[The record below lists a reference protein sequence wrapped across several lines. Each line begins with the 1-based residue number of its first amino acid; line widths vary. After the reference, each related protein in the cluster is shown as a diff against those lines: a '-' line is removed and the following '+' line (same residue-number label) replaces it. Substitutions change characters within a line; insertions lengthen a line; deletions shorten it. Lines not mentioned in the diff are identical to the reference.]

1 MKKRTLLCKLLSL
14 ALCASMTVP
23 SLSVP
28 VYASDG
34 GVLQESETVVLPE
47 DNVQEEEVLTASENN
62 LENVVII
69 DGDLEVTEEQVG
81 DCDWDEFTAQE
92 ESTTTLG
99 TFEGIKYGFEG
110 FKIELEEGTFYYA
123 GSDTEESAQI
133 YLAQY
138 DEQNNRLC
146 SSSVRYFHGTEPETM
161 ELGHFGG
168 GILLNNTAYVRLE
181 IVKGDVREWSEP
193 YYVDVQMPDV
203 SFEVEYVD
211 AAVKTAWFDISVSG
225 DMKLNHLANEQPFRA
240 VLNVGTS
247 EDKSTWVETGTNGT
261 LTLCQ
266 DDTETVCIQQ
276 LAENTTY
283 YGEIVVYV
291 EGHDEETWD
300 DSYRVR
306 VMEQRIPLEPFTT
319 KPNTTYSWEKDFPDA
334 AWRAVVQD
342 MLYRTTWVEVTGDE
356 VTAADLEAIN
366 YISTTRSSFDTVAI
380 KDITGV
386 QLLKGIESLKIENH
400 EIADVSEIDWSS
412 LHNLGEFE
420 LPGNEI
426 TKLPDFSKNQS
437 LYSWDLKEN
446 RLSEEEL
453 NNAFDKL
460 PATSDFD
467 YAIEDAME
475 NQRVN
480 GLEILMGDKS
490 YVYSSGNHIFV
501 KPVGYKSGLPYTL
514 KWYLNGNEVTF
525 TTEEYNDSNIYYL
538 LNSGLTE
545 GSHTLKAELYQGETK
560 VEETKV
566 YNFDVVNQPVFAD
579 KVQYISGDTRDNYS
593 FGGNVYYN
601 ERGAGVASIDLVD
614 GNGKI
619 YARAER
625 ISNKNAYGDP
635 RLEFFD
641 YEYIV
646 EENVSL
652 KECSFGWDAVYN
664 TTPAG
669 SYQWKVNFTD
679 GSSSLIEDAVVVLDK
694 EEPIITSCY
703 MAGNYD
709 STGEYFYVGLAGN
722 NLEPEKYDYTITQN
736 RKQYPV
742 TYVNSKPSYSGVV
755 VKLKKDG
762 WRSFNGGNYGYDI
775 EIVVD
780 GGTEHTRYQEGYYY
794 VTSGIYYANFNRAL
808 HKVEVAL
815 TEDLDCNGRSIQV
828 NLRRDDEEDTEVLAQ
843 AEAVVH
849 NNMAYLEFLNEDG
862 TPYAYQDGDY
872 QLELFGKYTYDI
884 SLYGMSDLS
893 VAEISEE
900 VESAA
905 VTTMEED
912 NASNA
917 EESDIVSQIIHEVTE
932 TVYDVENKQEMVEVK
947 KTSVTEN
954 ISDRESEDITGGS
967 DTNSITEN
975 ANAVVSKEDELTE
988 SEMETAAA
996 EKFTISSL
1004 YASWSGENQI
1014 GISVNSPSA
1023 TKNDKY
1029 TLVMEDCNGISP
1041 TGITTTYT
1049 VSDYGSINFTIKGL
1063 QYKDAAKKYFLK
1075 ITHNTLGEPYN
1086 ASGTNLYYTDERG
1099 AYTKITRYSMSSTG
1113 TRERTMAVSLY
1124 NETLPITLQVTKPYS
1139 TEVLKEVNIKSA
1151 SELLNGYYYFTKD
1164 FCDSLP
1170 EKDVIYEVIIYTGSG
1185 RVTQGTMVIGCW
1197 ENLQTNWSYKVD
1209 KTTLYFNEENEK
1221 TATIE
1226 VTGNTNKP
1234 TFKTSNTN
1242 AVTIKVDESNPNKAI
1257 LTAVGVGTAEISI
1270 TADGYTRR
1278 FVVTSKRKSTLES
1291 LVLSSTELI
1300 LGANEVKKLSANVF
1314 PADVWTEDMAITFTT
1329 ENNNIIALETESNSE
1344 VMVHGLQEGTAIVT
1358 VTVSGTEVSA
1368 QCKVTV
1374 EKVFSEE
1381 EKSALVEQASKNYVL
1396 VNAYPQ
1402 KTATLKD
1409 VVLPGGWSWADDSI
1423 KLTADNARAV
1433 QYYTAIYKAEGA
1445 KAFTAA
1451 LPVAISELTAVNIIG
1466 SAKMASTSSGEYSAI
1481 LEYKGYQPQRNNSE
1495 FADLLEYKWST
1506 EEAKAAY
1513 EIRTNGNDV
1522 EVYAKEVANDTV
1534 QKLICTVKT
1543 GENSLKSELALT
1555 VTKEPYATKITLQV
1569 STEQPENAVKEY
1581 EFGVPDY
1588 EMPEMVVDAKNVTKE
1603 NNVLKISAKA
1613 LAMGQEI
1620 KVEKGLK
1627 WSSSNTS
1634 VVAVKADTVNSN
1646 GILTFKKP
1654 GSAVIYVT
1662 AQDGGKHVQELLVS
1676 VKDYE
1681 PILDNKVNFD
1691 IYVEGG
1697 SLLPVKAQNG
1707 NTVSVVTVQEQDK
1720 DTKEWKDSSKV
1731 EVVKVGEEFYVKAKE
1746 GYAPTKNEK
1755 LKTQLKITTT
1765 KAEYTKA
1772 ITISVNAK
1780 NKPKASLKV
1789 EEKAALVYTDATAV
1803 YKLSSKTE
1811 IASIEQINGDGFEL
1825 IPYEAGN
1832 TEVLLKAK
1840 NLNTET
1846 FADFKAKKSPLCIVK
1861 LKVNF
1866 KGYTDAAAQIIDLT
1880 VATNNKIPALKF
1892 KDVALVYGQY
1902 ESVTQVKY
1910 DKINAP
1916 VNADITSETDGVGLR
1931 MTDDGEVKVIYSGN
1945 KAKSYVG
1952 KLTSESLS
1960 QPITVTGKIKVDE
1973 PWRYKLEMAMSKI
1986 SLNTAQNIQENGA
1999 VAIAVS
2005 VPNNSTEIEAMA
2017 YQVDKKNQ
2025 KLFNSGYLSITYSK
2039 KEQKVYVGLN
2049 KGMGEDIK
2057 NGTYKV
2063 NLVGKL
2069 LVNDREE
2076 SMKPTTLSITLTD
2089 KAPQVT
2095 LKAKGNIDLVR
2106 RANTA
2111 IVYTPVYKNM
2121 TAVVESVKLS
2131 GAYANYFQA
2140 EVQDGLVYVSAQDGY
2155 SMSTKIKYP
2164 LTMTLGLDNGEEVTL
2179 SASIKPVCKLPKV
2192 KAEVTKATLY
2202 KTSPEVIS
2210 YQVVITDVLTG
2221 VDRIER
2227 VEDKNS
2233 KYFNFMAE
2241 GDNISVSLTEEAR
2254 KMKPG
2259 KYTISYQVYLE
2270 GAAYNVKPATL
2281 KLTVTVK

>member
-1 MKKRTLLCKLLSL
+1 M
-14 ALCASMTVP
+14 
-23 SLSVP
+23 P
-28 VYASDG
+28 VTG

-110 FKIELEEGTFYYA
+110 FKIKLEEGTFYYA

-138 DEQNNRLC
+138 DEQNNRLGSC
-146 SSSVRYFHGTEPETM
+146 SVRYIYQTEPEIM
-161 ELGHFGG
+161 ELDHYGG
-168 GILLNNTAYVRLE
+168 GVLFNNTAYVRLE

-276 LAENTTY
+276 LGENTTY

-342 MLYRTTWVEVTGDE
+342 VLYRTTWEQVTGDE

-366 YISTTRSSFDTVAI
+366 YISITRNAFDAVAI

-400 EIADVSEIDWSS
+400 EIADVSEIDWSP

-426 TKLPDFSKNQS
+426 TKLPDLSKNQS

-453 NNAFDKL
+453 NNVFDKL

-514 KWYLNGNEVTF
+514 KWYLNDNEVTF

-579 KVQYISGDTRDNYS
+579 KVQYISGDTREHDSWWTNI
-593 FGGNVYYN
+593 YYTSQ
-601 ERGAGVASIDLVD
+601 GLVVGSVDLVD
-614 GNGKI
+614 DNGKI
-619 YARAER
+619 YGRGEIR
-625 ISNKNAYGDP
+625 NTYSGRSDP
-635 RLEFFD
+635 RLEYFK
-641 YEYIV
+641 YENIV
-646 EENVSL
+646 SQNISL
-652 KECSFGWDAVYN
+652 QECGISAEAVYN
-664 TTPAG
+664 TTPTG
-669 SYQWKVNFTD
+669 SYHWKVNFTD
-679 GSSSLIEDAVVVLDK
+679 GSSSWIEDAVIVLDK
-694 EEPIITSCY
+694 EESIITNCY
-703 MAGNYD
+703 MASGYD
-709 STGEYFYVGLAGN
+709 STGEYFYVELAGN

-762 WRSFNGGNYGYDI
+762 WRSFDGGNYGYDI
-775 EIVVD
+775 EIAVD

-794 VTSGIYYANFNRAL
+794 VTSGIYYASFNRAL
-808 HKVEVAL
+808 HKIEIAL
-815 TEDLDCNGRSIQV
+815 TEDLDCNGQTIQV
-828 NLRRDDEEDTEVLAQ
+828 NLKRRDDEDTEVLAQ

-849 NNMAYLEFLNEDG
+849 NNIAYLEFLNEDG
-862 TPYAYQDGDY
+862 TPYAYQNGDY
-872 QLELFGKYTYDI
+872 RLEVFETYTYGI
-884 SLYGMSDLS
+884 SFYGMSDLS

-912 NASNA
+912 NASND
-917 EESDIVSQIIHEVTE
+917 EENDIVSQITHEVTETE

-954 ISDRESEDITGGS
+954 ISDGESEDITGGS
-967 DTNSITEN
+967 ETNSITEN
-975 ANAVVSKEDELTE
+975 TNAVVSKEDEFTDME
-988 SEMETAAA
+988 IETAAA

-1004 YASWSGENQI
+1004 RASWSGENQI
-1014 GISVNSPSA
+1014 NISVNSPST

-1029 TLVMEDCNGISP
+1029 TLVLEDCNGITP
-1041 TGITTTYT
+1041 KGITTTYQCYDGQISFT
-1049 VSDYGSINFTIKGL
+1049 VKGL
-1063 QYKDAAKKYFLK
+1063 QYKDAAKEYFLK

-1086 ASGTNLYYTDERG
+1086 VSGTAAYYTDARG
-1099 AYTKITRYSMSSTG
+1099 AYTEITRYSMSSMG

-1170 EKDVIYEVIIYTGSG
+1170 EKDVTYELIIYTGSG
-1185 RVTQGTMVIGCW
+1185 RITSGDMVIGCS
-1197 ENLQTNWSYKVD
+1197 ENLVTNWSYKVD
-1209 KTTLYFNEENEK
+1209 KTTLYFNEEAEK

-1226 VTGNTNKP
+1226 VSGNKNKP
-1234 TFKTSNTN
+1234 TFKTSNAN
-1242 AVTIKVDESNPNKAI
+1242 AVTVKADESNPNKAI

-1270 TADGYTRR
+1270 TTDGYTRR

-1291 LVLSSTELI
+1291 LVLSSAELV

-1314 PADVWTEDMAITFTT
+1314 PADVWTEDMVITFTT

-1358 VTVSGTEVSA
+1358 ATVSGTEVSA

-1409 VVLPGGWSWADDSI
+1409 VVLPGGWSWADDSV
-1423 KLTADNARAV
+1423 KLTADNATKV
-1433 QYYTAIYKAEGA
+1433 QYYTATYKADGA
-1445 KAFTAA
+1445 QAFTAA
-1451 LPVAISELTAVNIIG
+1451 IPVAVSELTAVNIIG

-1495 FADLLEYKWST
+1495 FADLLEYQWTT
-1506 EEAKAAY
+1506 EEEKAAY

-1555 VTKEPYATKITLQV
+1555 VTKEPYATKITFQV

-1581 EFGVPDY
+1581 EFGAPDY
-1588 EMPEMVVDAKNVTKE
+1588 EMPEMVVDAKNVTKD

-1620 KVEKGLK
+1620 NVEKGFK

-1634 VVAVKADTVNSN
+1634 VVAVKADADNANAV
-1646 GILTFKKP
+1646 LTFKKP
-1654 GSAVIYVT
+1654 GSVVIMVT
-1662 AQDGGKHVQELLVS
+1662 AQDSGKHVQELLIN

-1681 PILDNKVNFD
+1681 PILESKVNFD
-1691 IYVEGG
+1691 IYAAEG
-1697 SLLPVKAQNG
+1697 SLLSVIEQNG
-1707 NTVSVVTVQEQDK
+1707 NEVNAITVQEQDAT
-1720 DTKEWKDSSKV
+1720 TKEWINSSKV
-1731 EVVKVGEEFYVKAKE
+1731 KVEKADKEFYVKAEE
-1746 GYAPTKNEK
+1746 GYVPAKNEK
-1755 LKTQLKITTT
+1755 IKAQLKIITTMG
-1765 KAEYTKA
+1765 EYTKA
-1772 ITISVNAK
+1772 VTISVNAK

-1789 EEKAALVYTDATAV
+1789 KEKAALVYTDATAV

-1846 FADFKAKKSPLCIVK
+1846 FAEFKAKKSPLCTVK

-1866 KGYTDAAAQIIDLT
+1866 EGYIDAASQIIELT
-1880 VATNNKIPALKF
+1880 VATNSKIPALKF

-1960 QPITVTGKIKVDE
+1960 QPITVTGKIKVDQ

-2039 KEQKVYVGLN
+2039 KEQQVYVGLN

-2069 LVNDREE
+2069 LVNGREE

-2106 RANTA
+2106 REHSAV
-2111 IVYTPVYKNM
+2111 VYTPTYKNM
-2121 TAVVESVKLS
+2121 TAVAESVTLS
-2131 GAYANYFQA
+2131 GPYANYFYA
-2140 EVQDGLVYVSAQDGY
+2140 EVQDGIIHVFAQAGY
-2155 SMSTKIKYP
+2155 PMSTKVKYP
-2164 LTMTLGLDNGEEVTL
+2164 LNMTLGLDNGEEVTL
-2179 SASIKPVCKLPKV
+2179 TTTIKPVCKLPKV

-2202 KTSPEVIS
+2202 KTSPEVLT
-2210 YQVVITDVLTG
+2210 YQIASADVLTG

-2241 GDNISVSLTEEAR
+2241 GDNITVSLTEEAC